1 VNARARTW
9 LGWGL
14 VGLGV
19 STVLA
24 TIPFVIADNRFF
36 PGYLNPGGIMIE
48 AILLLWLVTGAMIVS
63 RQPGNWA
70 GWIFC
75 VVGLTGPLATSA
87 QSIAVYDLKVNV
99 GSVPLIGIFA
109 WVAEFGLYPVA
120 LVPLLFLLFPDGKP
134 PSRRWRLAII
144 GLLAGT
150 GTAIL
155 AYAVRPGPFNNL
167 VDYVPEYRNPL
178 GIEALRDIA
187 GVVIG
192 VGAMVAMLSGFV
204 SVIALRGRFKRS
216 IGDERQ
222 QMRWLAFVGS
232 IAGVFFVLTV
242 IAAISGELILGPN
255 EDFPIPIFPILG
267 LITAITIALGVP
279 AAYGIA
285 IFRYRLYDLDLVI
298 RKTVI
303 FGVLAVFITAVY
315 ALVVGGVGVIVRSGS
330 NTASSFAAAA
340 VLAVAF
346 QPVRD
351 RARRFA
357 DRVVYGKRAT
367 PYEVLAQFSDRM
379 SETYAT
385 DDVLPRMAQIL
396 ASGTGARTARVWLRV
411 GAELRPAAST
421 DEAVS
426 TPMTI
431 AGDKL
436 PGFAP
441 GEHAVEVRH
450 QGELLGALSVV
461 MPPADPM
468 NPAKD
473 KLVRDLA
480 AQAGLVLRNVRLI
493 EELRASRQRVVAAQD
508 EERRKIERNL
518 HDGAQQQ
525 LVALQVKLRLAEGLL
540 GRDAAKAKDAIAGL
554 QADTSQ
560 ALENLRDL
568 ARGIYPPLLADKG
581 LAAALEAQARRSA
594 VPTSIHS
601 ADVGRHAP
609 EVEATVYFCTL
620 EALQNVA
627 KYAAATRAHIRLGR
641 EDGHVTFEI
650 EDDGGGFDTSATGY
664 GTGLRGMADRLD
676 AVGGS
681 LEIRSAPGRGTTIA
695 GRVPVTARVGTP

>member
-1 VNARARTW
+1 VNARARRL

-24 TIPFVIADNRFF
+24 TIPFLVADNRVF
-36 PGYLNPGGIMIE
+36 PGYVNPSGIIIE

-63 RQPGNWA
+63 RQPSNWA

-87 QSIAVYDLKVNV
+87 QSIAVYGLKVNV

-109 WVAEFGLYPVA
+109 WVAEFGLYPLA
-120 LVPLLFLLFPDGKP
+120 LIPLLFLLFPDGKP

-167 VDYVPEYRNPL
+167 VDYVPEYQNPL
-178 GIEALRDIA
+178 GVEALRGIA
-187 GVVIG
+187 NVVIA
-192 VGAMVAMLSGFV
+192 VGAMVALLSGFL

-222 QMRWLAFVGS
+222 RMRWLAFVGS
-232 IAGVFFVLTV
+232 VGGAFFVLTV
-242 IAAISGELILGPN
+242 IAAFSGELILGPTTT
-255 EDFPIPIFPILG
+255 FPIFPILG
-267 LITAITIALGVP
+267 LLTAVTIALGVP
-279 AAYGIA
+279 AAYGVA

-298 RKTVI
+298 RKTVV

-330 NTASSFAAAA
+330 NTVSSFAAAA

-367 PYEVLAQFSDRM
+367 PYEVLAEFSDRM
-379 SETYAT
+379 SDTYAT

-396 ASGTGARTARVWLRV
+396 SSGTGAQTARVWLRV
-411 GAELRPAAST
+411 GTELRSAAST
-421 DEAVS
+421 GEAVS
-426 TPMTI
+426 RPMMI
-431 AGDKL
+431 AGDAL
-436 PGFAP
+436 PGFAS

-493 EELRASRQRVVAAQD
+493 EELRASRQRLVAAQD

-540 GRDAAKAKDAIAGL
+540 GLDAAKGKDAIAGL
-554 QADTSQ
+554 QIDTSE

-568 ARGIYPPLLADKG
+568 ARGIYPPLLADRG
-581 LAAALEAQARRSA
+581 LTAALEAQVRKSPVKAT
-594 VPTSIHS
+594 VE
-601 ADVGRHAP
+601 ADGMGRYAP
-609 EVEATVYFCTL
+609 EIETTVYFCTL

-627 KYAAATRAHIRLGR
+627 KYADATRAIIRLKAD
-641 EDGHVTFEI
+641 DGHLTFQI
-650 EDDGGGFDTSATGY
+650 EDDGRGFDPAETGY
-664 GTGLRGMADRLD
+664 GTGLQGMADRLD
-676 AVGGS
+676 AIGGEMT
-681 LEIRSAPGRGTTIA
+681 LRSDPGRGTTVA
-695 GRVPVTARVGTP
+695 GRIPTQAPR